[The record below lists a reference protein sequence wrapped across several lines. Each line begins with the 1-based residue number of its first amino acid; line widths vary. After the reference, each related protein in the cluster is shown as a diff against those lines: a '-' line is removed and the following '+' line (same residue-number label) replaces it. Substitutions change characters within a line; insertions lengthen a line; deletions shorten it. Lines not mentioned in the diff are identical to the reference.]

1 MKLKQLSVLLL
12 AVLGTSTVV
21 QAQTAKPNLSKEFIQ
36 QQLDAAAKQI
46 KVLANETPAEKFPKT
61 FENGK
66 EVFSSSSWW
75 CSGFYPGTLLYLY
88 EGTKDEGLLKKAT
101 EKLTYL
107 EKEKNN
113 KGTHDLGFVIL

>member
-46 KVLANETPAEKFPKT
+46 KVLANETPAENFRKWERGIF
-61 FENGK
+61 FIQLV
-66 EVFSSSSWW
+66 VF
-75 CSGFYPGTLLYLY
+75 
-88 EGTKDEGLLKKAT
+88 GLLSGDIAV
-101 EKLTYL
+101 
-107 EKEKNN
+107 
-113 KGTHDLGFVIL
+113 FI